1 MKFAAVLLLALGPV
15 ASAAAQPGFVLDD
28 APGLGTSCSVHGDY
42 VLHRRASSPATLAV
56 YARPV
61 EARTEEEA
69 CHATADPVYT
79 DTLDVFVRPIG
90 FSPPYLALAHTK
102 GAETG
107 EARLEVLDV
116 STGRWAY
123 DGDYAHAFT
132 DARLTPHLGDSAGTL
147 VFARWIDRAPTPR
160 CPAPSRDAV
169 AFGPVEWVELDLASG
184 ALAWT
189 GRVLC
194 TEL

>member
-1 MKFAAVLLLALGPV
+1 MRFAAVLLLALGPT
-15 ASAAAQPGFVLDD
+15 ASVVAQPGFALAD
-28 APGLGTSCSVHGDY
+28 APGRGTSCSVHGAY
-42 VLHRRASSPATLAV
+42 VLHRRVSSPATLAV

-61 EARTEEEA
+61 GARKEEA
-69 CHATADPVYT
+69 CHATAEPVYA

-90 FSPPYLALAHTK
+90 FSPPYLALAHTE
-102 GAETG
+102 GSETG

-116 STGRWAY
+116 STGRRAY

-132 DARLTPHLGDSAGTL
+132 DARLTPHLGDAAGTL
-147 VFARWIDRAPTPR
+147 VFARWIDRTPQPR
-160 CPAPSRDAV
+160 CPAPNPDAV

-189 GRVLC
+189 GRALC